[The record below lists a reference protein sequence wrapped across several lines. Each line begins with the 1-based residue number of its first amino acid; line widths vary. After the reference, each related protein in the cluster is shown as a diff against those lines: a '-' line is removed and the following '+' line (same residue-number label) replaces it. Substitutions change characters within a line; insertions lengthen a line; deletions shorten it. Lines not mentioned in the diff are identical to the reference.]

1 METASFT
8 WVFGQWWVLSHQSHQ
23 LSTDQQRARSQSL
36 ASSSSF
42 LEGWRDRMPFL
53 KRRQTIDHS
62 RQSQPL
68 MEEGRETAG
77 QAKSAPGA
85 VDRPTLMTTIAED
98 VAETGTA
105 ATSHAAAT
113 SDAAAAAAVGAVGAT
128 GAEEG
133 HPNGMGT
140 VIVRMERAGQQHM
153 ADEAL

>member
-1 METASFT
+1 
-8 WVFGQWWVLSHQSHQ
+8 
-23 LSTDQQRARSQSL
+23 
-36 ASSSSF
+36 
-42 LEGWRDRMPFL
+42 
-53 KRRQTIDHS
+53 
-62 RQSQPL
+62 
-68 MEEGRETAG
+68 MEEGGETAG

-113 SDAAAAAAVGAVGAT
+113 SDAAAAAVGAGGAT
-128 GAEEG
+128 GTEEG
-133 HPNGMGT
+133 HSNGMGT

>member
-1 METASFT
+1 
-8 WVFGQWWVLSHQSHQ
+8 
-23 LSTDQQRARSQSL
+23 
-36 ASSSSF
+36 
-42 LEGWRDRMPFL
+42 
-53 KRRQTIDHS
+53 
-62 RQSQPL
+62 
-68 MEEGRETAG
+68 MEEGGETAG
-77 QAKSAPGA
+77 QTKSAPGA

-105 ATSHAAAT
+105 STSHAAST
-113 SDAAAAAAVGAVGAT
+113 SDAAAAAAVGAGGAT

>member
-1 METASFT
+1 
-8 WVFGQWWVLSHQSHQ
+8 
-23 LSTDQQRARSQSL
+23 
-36 ASSSSF
+36 
-42 LEGWRDRMPFL
+42 
-53 KRRQTIDHS
+53 
-62 RQSQPL
+62 
-68 MEEGRETAG
+68 MEEGGETVG

-105 ATSHAAAT
+105 ATSHAAST
-113 SDAAAAAAVGAVGAT
+113 SDAAAAVGAGGAT

>member
-1 METASFT
+1 
-8 WVFGQWWVLSHQSHQ
+8 
-23 LSTDQQRARSQSL
+23 
-36 ASSSSF
+36 
-42 LEGWRDRMPFL
+42 
-53 KRRQTIDHS
+53 
-62 RQSQPL
+62 

-105 ATSHAAAT
+105 ATSHAAST
-113 SDAAAAAAVGAVGAT
+113 SDAAAAAAVGAGGAT

>member
-1 METASFT
+1 
-8 WVFGQWWVLSHQSHQ
+8 
-23 LSTDQQRARSQSL
+23 
-36 ASSSSF
+36 
-42 LEGWRDRMPFL
+42 MPFL

-68 MEEGRETAG
+68 MEEGGENAG

-105 ATSHAAAT
+105 AASHAAAH
-113 SDAAAAAAVGAVGAT
+113 SDAAAAAAGGAT

>member
-1 METASFT
+1 
-8 WVFGQWWVLSHQSHQ
+8 
-23 LSTDQQRARSQSL
+23 
-36 ASSSSF
+36 
-42 LEGWRDRMPFL
+42 
-53 KRRQTIDHS
+53 
-62 RQSQPL
+62 
-68 MEEGRETAG
+68 MEEGGETAG

-85 VDRPTLMTTIAED
+85 VDRRTLMTTIAED

-105 ATSHAAAT
+105 ATSHAAST
-113 SDAAAAAAVGAVGAT
+113 SDAASAAAVGAGGAT